1 VSTLIIVLIAIV
13 VIAAILIAVTAASKS
28 RQRAAL
34 RQQYGSEYDRTVENN
49 DGQRGAVKDLKA
61 RNERREQLD
70 IQPLA
75 PAAAERY
82 RNEWRMLQERFVDA
96 PAESVA
102 MAHTLLTSAMSDRG
116 YPTSE
121 QDDRMSL
128 LSVDHAD
135 VVDRY
140 RKGATTEQR
149 WRDSG
154 SADTEDLRQAM
165 QHYRAV
171 FDRVVSPAGSNGSGT
186 TGSGDDAYPTESTDQ
201 TNRTGTTPSDAR
213 SESVT
218 SDASRDR
225 F

>member
-1 VSTLIIVLIAIV
+1 
-13 VIAAILIAVTAASKS
+13 
-28 RQRAAL
+28 
-34 RQQYGSEYDRTVENN
+34 
-49 DGQRGAVKDLKA
+49 
-61 RNERREQLD
+61 
-70 IQPLA
+70 
-75 PAAAERY
+75 
-82 RNEWRMLQERFVDA
+82 MLQERFVDA

-121 QDDRMSL
+121 QDERMSL

-171 FDRVVSPAGSNGSGT
+171 FDRVVGETS
-186 TGSGDDAYPTESTDQ
+186 DDAYPQSGSDISRETD
-201 TNRTGTTPSDAR
+201 TSGKGRVRRTPV
-213 SESVT
+213 E
-218 SDASRDR
+218 
-225 F
+225 

>member
-1 VSTLIIVLIAIV
+1 VTTLILVLLAVV
-13 VIAAILIAVTAASKS
+13 VIAAIVIALVAASKS
-28 RQRAAL
+28 RQRSAL
-34 RQQYGSEYDRTVENN
+34 RTQYGSEYDRTVQ
-49 DGQRGAVKDLKA
+49 DKDSRRGAVKDLEA
-61 RNERREQLD
+61 RNDRREQLD
-70 IQPLA
+70 ITPLA
-75 PAAAERY
+75 PAAVERY
-82 RNEWRMLQERFVDA
+82 RTEWRMLQERFVDA

-121 QDDRMSL
+121 QDERMSL

-171 FDRVVSPAGSNGSGT
+171 FDRVVSPT
-186 TGSGDDAYPTESTDQ
+186 DDAYPAEPSTPTDD
-201 TNRTGTTPSDAR
+201 TVTTDSAR
-213 SESVT
+213 ERS
-218 SDASRDR
+218 
-225 F
+225 

>member
-1 VSTLIIVLIAIV
+1 MSTLIIVLIAVV
-13 VIAAILIAVTAASKS
+13 VIAAIVIALAAASKS
-28 RQRAAL
+28 RQRSAL
-34 RQQYGSEYDRTVENN
+34 RNQYGSEYDRTVR
-49 DGQRGAVKDLKA
+49 DKDSQRGAVKDLKA

-70 IQPLA
+70 ITPLS
-75 PAAAERY
+75 PAAVERY
-82 RNEWRMLQERFVDA
+82 RTEWRMLQERFVDA

-121 QDDRMSL
+121 QDERMSL

-135 VVDRY
+135 VVDHY

-154 SADTEDLRQAM
+154 STDTEDLRQAM

-171 FDRVVSPAGSNGSGT
+171 FDRVVSPSSTTDSTTGTTTGT
-186 TGSGDDAYPTESTDQ
+186 TGGAYPAESGTRTNDTVTTD
-201 TNRTGTTPSDAR
+201 SAR
-213 SESVT
+213 ERS
-218 SDASRDR
+218 
-225 F
+225 

>member
-1 VSTLIIVLIAIV
+1 MTTLIIVVIAVV
-13 VIAAILIAVTAASKS
+13 VIAAILIALAAAKKS

-34 RQQYGSEYDRTVENN
+34 KGQYGSEYDRTVADKDNRRDAE
-49 DGQRGAVKDLKA
+49 KDLKS

-75 PAAAERY
+75 PAAVERY

-121 QDDRMSL
+121 QDERMSL
-128 LSVDHAD
+128 LSVDNAD

-140 RKGATTEQR
+140 RQGATTEQR

-171 FDRVVSPAGSNGSGT
+171 FDRVVSSAGST
-186 TGSGDDAYPTESTDQ
+186 TTTDTTSSSNDTAYPNE
-201 TNRTGTTPSDAR
+201 TGTQNATRSDTVSNETA
-213 SESVT
+213 
-218 SDASRDR
+218 RDR
-225 F
+225 S

>member
-1 VSTLIIVLIAIV
+1 VSTLIIVILALV
-13 VIAAILIAVTAASKS
+13 VIAAVIIALTAAAKA
-28 RQRAAL
+28 RQRSAL
-34 RQQYGSEYDRTVENN
+34 REQYGPEYDRSVRAN
-49 DGQRGAVKDLKA
+49 DSKRAADKDLKA

-70 IQPLA
+70 IQPLT

-96 PAESVA
+96 PAEAVA

-116 YPTSE
+116 YPTNE
-121 QDDRMSL
+121 QDERMSL

-140 RKGATTEQR
+140 RQGAITEKR

-171 FDRVVSPAGSNGSGT
+171 FDRVVTPAGSGID
-186 TGSGDDAYPTESTDQ
+186 GDDSAYPTES
-201 TNRTGTTPSDAR
+201 GAR
-213 SESVT
+213 STTTAGDRQQETVSNES
-218 SDASRDR
+218 SMRDR
-225 F
+225 S

>member
-28 RQRAAL
+28 RQRSAL

-70 IQPLA
+70 IQPLS

-116 YPTSE
+116 YPTNE
-121 QDDRMSL
+121 QDERMSL
-128 LSVDHAD
+128 LSVDNAD

-140 RKGATTEQR
+140 RQGASTEQR

-171 FDRVVSPAGSNGSGT
+171 FDRVVSP
-186 TGSGDDAYPTESTDQ
+186 TGSSTATGSDTDAAYPTESTNQ
-201 TNRTGTTPSDAR
+201 TGTNQTGTSSAS
-213 SESVT
+213 SEAFT
-218 SDASRDR
+218 SDATRDR
-225 F
+225 S

>member
-1 VSTLIIVLIAIV
+1 VTTLILVLLAVV
-13 VIAAILIAVTAASKS
+13 VIAAIVIALVAASKS
-28 RQRAAL
+28 RQRSAL
-34 RQQYGSEYDRTVENN
+34 RTQYGSEYDRTVQ
-49 DGQRGAVKDLKA
+49 DKDSRRGAVKDLEA
-61 RNERREQLD
+61 RNDRREQLD
-70 IQPLA
+70 ITPLA
-75 PAAAERY
+75 PAAVERY
-82 RNEWRMLQERFVDA
+82 RTEWRMLQERFVDA

-121 QDDRMSL
+121 QDERMSL

-154 SADTEDLRQAM
+154 SADTEDLRQVM

-171 FDRVVSPAGSNGSGT
+171 FDRVVSPT
-186 TGSGDDAYPTESTDQ
+186 DDSYPAEPVT
-201 TNRTGTTPSDAR
+201 RSDDTVT
-213 SESVT
+213 SESARER
-218 SDASRDR
+218 S
-225 F
+225 

>member
-1 VSTLIIVLIAIV
+1 VTTLIIVLIAVVVVAAI
-13 VIAAILIAVTAASKS
+13 VIALVAASQSHKRS
-28 RQRAAL
+28 AL
-34 RQQYGSEYDRTVENN
+34 RSQYGSEYDRTVQ
-49 DGQRGAVKDLKA
+49 DKDSRRGAVKDLKA
-61 RNERREQLD
+61 RNDRREQLD
-70 IQPLA
+70 ITPLS
-75 PAAAERY
+75 PAAVERY
-82 RNEWRMLQERFVDA
+82 RTEWRMLQERFVDA

-121 QDDRMSL
+121 QDERMSL

-171 FDRVVSPAGSNGSGT
+171 FDRVVSPT
-186 TGSGDDAYPTESTDQ
+186 DDAYP
-201 TNRTGTTPSDAR
+201 
-213 SESVT
+213 SEPTAT
-218 SDASRDR
+218 SDNTVTTDSARERS
-225 F
+225 